1 MVEEEKLLHWLGLGE
16 RRRLHTDKQIMNG
29 NERTESETNEE
40 PSSVLHICIRERAGD
55 IPMIQKPGPWT
66 LHLTIFHRKYLH
78 YIRFC

>member
-16 RRRLHTDKQIMNG
+16 RRRLYTDKQIRNG
-29 NERTESETNEE
+29 NERTESETNKVFCI
-40 PSSVLHICIRERAGD
+40 SICIRERAGD

-66 LHLTIFHRKYLH
+66 LDLTIFHRKYLH